1 MLWCA
6 ISQNI
11 VVCTLCSAMGGVQ
24 QASLCDLKL
33 DMKAVQTRYENAHA
47 SASFFNHNLMM
58 TMMVMMM
65 MVMVMMVIMMVV
77 VMMMVSVVVIMMAL
91 TLSF

>member
-1 MLWCA
+1 MC
-6 ISQNI
+6 N
-11 VVCTLCSAMGGVQ
+11 AMGGVQ

-65 MVMVMMVIMMVV
+65 VVMVMMVITMMA
-77 VMMMVSVVVIMMAL
+77 VIMMF
-91 TLSF
+91 SVMVIWW

>member
-1 MLWCA
+1 M
-6 ISQNI
+6 
-11 VVCTLCSAMGGVQ
+11 CSAMGGVQ

-58 TMMVMMM
+58 TMMVV
-65 MVMVMMVIMMVV
+65 VMVMMVITMMA
-77 VMMMVSVVVIMMAL
+77 VMMMFSMMVMLVIMMAL

>member
-1 MLWCA
+1 
-6 ISQNI
+6 
-11 VVCTLCSAMGGVQ
+11 MGGVQ

-58 TMMVMMM
+58 TMMVI
-65 MVMVMMVIMMVV
+65 MVMIVITMIA
-77 VMMMVSVVVIMMAL
+77 VMMMFSVMVIWW
-91 TLSF
+91 

>member
-1 MLWCA
+1 
-6 ISQNI
+6 
-11 VVCTLCSAMGGVQ
+11 MGGVQ

-65 MVMVMMVIMMVV
+65 VVMVMMVITMMVV
-77 VMMMVSVVVIMMAL
+77 MVMVVIMMAL

>member
-1 MLWCA
+1 
-6 ISQNI
+6 
-11 VVCTLCSAMGGVQ
+11 MGGVQ

-47 SASFFNHNLMM
+47 SASFNHNLMM

-65 MVMVMMVIMMVV
+65 VVMVMMVITMMA
-77 VMMMVSVVVIMMAL
+77 VMMMFSVIWW
-91 TLSF
+91 

>member
-65 MVMVMMVIMMVV
+65 VVMVMMVITMMV
-77 VMMMVSVVVIMMAL
+77 VMMMFSVMVMVVIMMA
-91 TLSF
+91 